1 MQTCYMLIHGGLS
14 LSTHHFCFHL
24 QFLLGSDACADSE
37 TKRSQLHLPAVWS
50 VLVTG
55 HGGVLSAMFSVFS
68 RIIITEHCDKSLT
81 ADTTDNTQAARE
93 KSYGNE
99 PKRKTPR
106 AVQDD

>member
-1 MQTCYMLIHGGLS
+1 M
-14 LSTHHFCFHL
+14 
-24 QFLLGSDACADSE
+24 LGSDACADSE

-55 HGGVLSAMFSVFS
+55 HCCMLSAMFSVFS

-106 AVQDD
+106 LAQGD